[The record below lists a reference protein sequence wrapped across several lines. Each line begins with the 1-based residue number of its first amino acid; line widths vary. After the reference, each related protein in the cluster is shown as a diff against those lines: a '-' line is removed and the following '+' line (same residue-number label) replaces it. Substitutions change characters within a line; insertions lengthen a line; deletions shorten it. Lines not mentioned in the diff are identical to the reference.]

1 MEIPF
6 NRPLVL
12 GPEQAFISE
21 VFESGRFAGNGE
33 FGKRCQI
40 ELEKKFGFRKCLLTT
55 SCTSALEFAALIL
68 DIGEGDEV
76 IIPSYAFV
84 TTANAF
90 ANRGAKIVFAE
101 SRTDHPNIDETKV
114 EELINPKTK
123 AIVALHYGGV
133 SCEMDKL
140 KAIADKH
147 AIYLIEDNAQGIG
160 SYFKDQA
167 LGGIGNLGALSFHE
181 TKNIHCGEGG
191 AVLVNDHSMLD
202 RSEVVWD
209 MGTNRKAFKD
219 GKVNSY
225 GWVDLGSSFYPP
237 ELNSAFLLAQLEQFD
252 HINAQRKALWNR
264 YFDAFEELEKKEPV
278 ERPKVPAYADHNGH
292 TFYLMVNSKADR
304 DALIMF
310 LMERGIQAAFHFQS
324 LHSSVYYRGKH
335 NGQNLLNSQ
344 KFSEQLVRLPLFL
357 GLDKHQESIIK
368 EVHAFFKTR

>member
-1 MEIPF
+1 MKVPF
-6 NRPLVL
+6 NRPLIL
-12 GPEQAFISE
+12 GTEQAQVSE

-33 FGKRCQI
+33 FGQRCQI
-40 ELEKKFGFRKCLLTT
+40 ELEKKFGYQKCLLTT

-68 DIGEGDEV
+68 DIREGDEV

-90 ANRGAKIVFAE
+90 VNRGAKIVFAD

-114 EELINPKTK
+114 EELITPRTK
-123 AIVALHYGGV
+123 AIVALHYGGI

-140 KAIADKH
+140 KAISDKY

-167 LGGIGNLGALSFHE
+167 LGGIGNFGALSFHE

-225 GWVDLGSSFYPP
+225 GWVDLGSSFYPS
-237 ELNSAFLLAQLEQFD
+237 ELNSAFLKAQLEQFEEVNVKRLD
-252 HINAQRKALWNR
+252 LWNN
-264 YFDAFEELEKKEPV
+264 YFEAFAELELKGLI
-278 ERPKVPAYADHNGH
+278 ERPKIPSYAKHNGH
-292 TFYLMVNSKADR
+292 TFYLMMSSKVER
-304 DALIMF
+304 DKLISF
-310 LMERGIQAAFHFQS
+310 LAENGIQASFHFQA
-324 LHSSVYYRGKH
+324 LHRSDYH
-335 NGQNLLNSQ
+335 LNDNPDIRLPNCS
-344 KFSEQLVRLPLFL
+344 KFTEQLVRLPLY
-357 GLDKHQESIIK
+357 LDMEQHQEFVIETVYS
-368 EVHAFFKTR
+368 FFKD